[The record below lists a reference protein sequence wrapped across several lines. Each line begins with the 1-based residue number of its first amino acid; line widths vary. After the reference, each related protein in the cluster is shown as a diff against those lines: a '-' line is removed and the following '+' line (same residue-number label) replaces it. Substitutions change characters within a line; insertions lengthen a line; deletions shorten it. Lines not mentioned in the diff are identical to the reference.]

1 MRAKPVV
8 ELFPLYRLVEG
19 CVVKVRWSSEKP
31 RLEEAYLIILR
42 RAKKL
47 DFAATL
53 RGTKILITPEEV
65 EMPNELQSLMR
76 RLKEAGIVV
85 CT

>member
-1 MRAKPVV
+1 VKAKPVV

-19 CVVKVRWSSEKP
+19 CVVKVRWSSE
-31 RLEEAYLIILR
+31 ILK

-85 CT
+85 CA

>member
-8 ELFPLYRLVEG
+8 EFFPLYRLVEG

-42 RAKKL
+42 RAKL

-76 RLKEAGIVV
+76 RLKEADIVV
-85 CT
+85 CI